1 MKDMLREI
9 RKQYLFSALDENTV
23 LPNPFDQFEL
33 WLQEAIESDQLEPTA
48 MILSTVDKHF
58 QPHSRV
64 VLLKELT
71 PDSFVFYTNYE
82 GHKAQQMESN
92 HRVSLVF
99 FWASLERQ
107 VRIEGTVEKISEVLS
122 TSYFKSRPIEN
133 QLGAWASPQS
143 QLIRSKDFL
152 EQQFQYYK
160 QKFGNDIPKPP
171 HWGGYAVK
179 PVSIEFWQGRP
190 NRLHDRLLFTKE
202 SGIWGISR
210 LAP

>member
-1 MKDMLREI
+1 MIREL
-9 RKQYLFSALDENTV
+9 RKQYLFSTLDENNV
-23 LPNPFDQFEL
+23 LPNPFDQFGV
-33 WLQEAIESDQLEPTA
+33 WLQDAIESNQLEPTA
-48 MILSTVDKHF
+48 MILSTVDEHF

-71 PDSFVFYTNYE
+71 TESFVFFTNYE
-82 GHKAQQMESN
+82 GHKAQQMEQN
-92 HRVSLVF
+92 NRVSLVF
-99 FWASLERQ
+99 FWSSLERQ
-107 VRIEGTVEKISEVLS
+107 VRVEGTVEKISEVLS

-143 QLIRSKDFL
+143 QLIRSQDFL

-160 QKFGNDIPKPP
+160 QKFGKEIPKPP

-179 PVSIEFWQGRP
+179 PSSIEFWQGRP

-202 SGIWGISR
+202 LSEWKISR

>member
-1 MKDMLREI
+1 MIRDI
-9 RKQYLFSALDENTV
+9 RKQYMFSALDEGSV
-23 LPNPFDQFEL
+23 LPNPLDQFEV

-48 MILSTVDKHF
+48 MILSTVDEHF

-71 PDSFVFYTNYE
+71 ADSFVFFTNYE
-82 GHKAQQMESN
+82 GHKAQQIAQN
-92 HRVSLVF
+92 NRVSLVF
-99 FWASLERQ
+99 FWPTLERQ
-107 VRIEGTVEKISEVLS
+107 VRIEGVAEKMSEVLS
-122 TSYFKSRPIEN
+122 AAYFKSRPLEN

-160 QKFGNDIPKPP
+160 QKFGDNIPKPP
-171 HWGGYAVK
+171 HWGGYIVK
-179 PVSIEFWQGRP
+179 PVSIEFWQGRAS
-190 NRLHDRLLFTKE
+190 RLHDRLLFTVEGSDWK
-202 SGIWGISR
+202 ISR

>member
-1 MKDMLREI
+1 MLRDI
-9 RKQYLFSALDENTV
+9 RKQYLFSTLDENNV
-23 LPNPFDQFEL
+23 LPNPFDQFEA
-33 WLQEAIESDQLEPTA
+33 WLQDAIESDQLEPTA
-48 MILSTVDKHF
+48 MVLSTVDEHS

-71 PDSFVFYTNYE
+71 LESFIFYTNYE
-82 GHKAQQMESN
+82 GHKAQQMAWN
-92 HRVSLVF
+92 NQVSLVF
-99 FWASLERQ
+99 FWSTLERQ
-107 VRIEGTVEKISEVLS
+107 VRVEGSVEKISEVLS
-122 TSYFKSRPIEN
+122 TSYFKSRPVDS

-152 EQQFQYYK
+152 EQQFQYYQ
-160 QKFGNDIPKPP
+160 QKFGDKIPKPP

-179 PVSIEFWQGRP
+179 PTSIEFWQGRP

-202 SGIWGISR
+202 VGEWKISR